1 MRSILLF
8 AQPAPVFHRSYSH
21 RLGRSVEQCRDAC
34 DILFGTFSRL
44 ALQLF
49 GRHPAGRTGRRQRN
63 SVELPAGT
71 GCSRLFARTA
81 AHAAEQRCKRR
92 TVIANRRREVS
103 EECSPVQGLLLQ
115 AGEMAVE
122 FRKAKSPVDLRA
134 GKFETVFREQNPLF
148 AIGISAILV
157 RNTCSGR
164 RCPVFPV
171 ASPTLS
177 IRRIGADT
185 F

>member
-134 GKFETVFREQNPLF
+134 GKFEPLVCDRYF
-148 AIGISAILV
+148 